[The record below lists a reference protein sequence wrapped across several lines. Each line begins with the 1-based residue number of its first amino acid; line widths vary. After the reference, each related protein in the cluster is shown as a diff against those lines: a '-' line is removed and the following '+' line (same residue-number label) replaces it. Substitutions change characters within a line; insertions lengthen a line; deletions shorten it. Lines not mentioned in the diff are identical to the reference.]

1 MANNRKAF
9 NFRSGLQVD
18 NDNFVVNANGLV
30 GIGTSAPEK
39 YHLNVYGDTRTTG
52 LTTTRDLYVTQNAE
66 ISGITTVGVL
76 TASSVSVGGTL
87 TVSQIKI
94 GSDVITKLIGYA
106 RTTFITD
113 NGGIGLHTTS
123 KLGINT
129 TISPGASDPEF
140 SVFGNVDVT
149 GIITA
154 TTFSGN
160 VIGDLNSSGISTFTE
175 LKVGTAITMSA
186 GIVTATTFIGNL
198 TGNVTGIATT
208 ATNLADGANITTGTI
223 NDARLPDL
231 ITSNINILSG
241 TSYFNKIGVNT
252 TTPSSDIHVRNN
264 IQTEIQVTSDSNA
277 SLIGLGRSESITGFN
292 GVLRYGN
299 TDSAFSQ
306 FSDPYSLDIMN
317 YGTGNLNFY
326 LNPSSIAGTTGG
338 FYWHKETQRLMAL
351 TSAGNLGVGLTNPLY
366 KLQVNGT
373 AYVSGDVE
381 FGNNLN
387 LTNNLILGSGGNIGI
402 NSSSPAQKLDVV
414 GNIAATGS
422 ITAGSISTTSG
433 TSSQFL
439 KADGSIDSSTYL
451 TSALQNVVEDTSPE
465 LGGNLNLNSKYITGT
480 GGIDLIGIVTASGAK
495 IAGIVTVFGQ
505 GIDYQW
511 QGGTATAWWKNEDMV
526 STSSWPAAKGGT
538 DANFISGNGGTN
550 GITLNSTDSTF
561 GGKKS
566 MEMASGGSGS
576 LRTTNEDQNQWWN
589 GNDAFTVI
597 MALRKDGHGSGG
609 ALGDSFW
616 AFNYNTVSSNT
627 NVGSWSVGPFGD
639 HSWDVQYGEIFGY
652 TGSQFDNGYPFT
664 YPWNGL
670 FMVRAHASFGYCE
683 LSVNGGDGWRPLEMR
698 HSRPSSL
705 PSSNYRSLSILN
717 FSSENSTSHN
727 AHGRVAECAYWR
739 NKRLGGAEL
748 EAVTRDW
755 CNKFNL

>member
-1 MANNRKAF
+1 MANIRKSF
-9 NFRSGLQVD
+9 NFRNGVQVD

-30 GIGTSAPEK
+30 GIGTSVPQT
-39 YHLNVYGDTRTTG
+39 YLLNVYGDTRTTG
-52 LTTTRDLYVTQNAE
+52 LTTTRDLFVTQNAE
-66 ISGITTVGVL
+66 ISGVTTVGVL
-76 TASSVSVGGTL
+76 TASSIDVANGIKVGGALTAATL
-87 TVSQIKI
+87 TLTN
-94 GSDVITKLIGYA
+94 GLVIDNLIGYA
-106 RTTFITD
+106 FTTFITD
-113 NGGIGLHTTS
+113 NGGVGLHTTS
-123 KLGINT
+123 KIGINT
-129 TISPGASDPEF
+129 TTSPGASNPEF
-140 SVFGNVDVT
+140 SVFGNANVT

-160 VIGDLNSSGISTFTE
+160 VTGDLNSSGISTFTE

-306 FSDPYSLDIMN
+306 FSDPYSLDILN

-338 FYWHKETQRLMAL
+338 FFWHKETNRLMAL
-351 TSAGNLGVGLTNPLY
+351 TSAGNLGVGITNPSY
-366 KLQVNGT
+366 KLQVVGT

-381 FGNNLN
+381 FANNLN
-387 LTNNLILGSGGNIGI
+387 LTNNLILASGGSIGI

-414 GNIAATGS
+414 GNIAATGNIVS
-422 ITAGSISTTSG
+422 VGNITAGSISTTSG

-465 LGGNLNLNSKYITGT
+465 LGGNLNLNGKSITGVFT
-480 GGIDLIGIVTASGAK
+480 ANISGIVTTTGSITAVDGFTSG
-495 IAGIVTVFGQ
+495 IGVTTPVRILVTGSTLTFTVVGV
-505 GIDYQW
+505 G
-511 QGGTATAWWKNEDMV
+511 
-526 STSSWPAAKGGT
+526 STSL
-538 DANFISGNGGTN
+538 
-550 GITLNSTDSTF
+550 TLS
-561 GGKKS
+561 
-566 MEMASGGSGS
+566 
-576 LRTTNEDQNQWWN
+576 
-589 GNDAFTVI
+589 
-597 MALRKDGHGSGG
+597 
-609 ALGDSFW
+609 
-616 AFNYNTVSSNT
+616 
-627 NVGSWSVGPFGD
+627 
-639 HSWDVQYGEIFGY
+639 
-652 TGSQFDNGYPFT
+652 
-664 YPWNGL
+664 
-670 FMVRAHASFGYCE
+670 
-683 LSVNGGDGWRPLEMR
+683 
-698 HSRPSSL
+698 
-705 PSSNYRSLSILN
+705 
-717 FSSENSTSHN
+717 
-727 AHGRVAECAYWR
+727 
-739 NKRLGGAEL
+739 
-748 EAVTRDW
+748 
-755 CNKFNL
+755 

>member
-1 MANNRKAF
+1 MANIRKSF
-9 NFRSGLQVD
+9 NFRNGVQVD

-30 GIGTSAPEK
+30 GIGTSVPQN
-39 YHLNVYGDTRTTG
+39 YLLNVYGDTRTTG
-52 LTTTRDLYVTQNAE
+52 LTTTRDLYVTQNVE

-76 TASSVSVGGTL
+76 TASSIDVANGVNVGGALTAATL
-87 TVSQIKI
+87 KLANGETV
-94 GSDVITKLIGYA
+94 DNLIGFA

-113 NGGIGLHTTS
+113 NGGVGLHTTS
-123 KLGINT
+123 KIGINT
-129 TISPGASDPEF
+129 TTSPGASNPEL
-140 SVFGNVDVT
+140 SVFGNANVT

-160 VIGDLNSSGISTFTE
+160 VTGDVNSGISTFTE

-277 SLIGLGRSESITGFN
+277 SLIGLGRSESITGYN

-299 TDSAFSQ
+299 TDAAFSQ

-338 FYWHKETQRLMAL
+338 FFWHKETNRLMAL
-351 TSAGNLGVGLTNPLY
+351 TSAGNLGVGLTNPAY

-381 FGNNLN
+381 FANNLN
-387 LTNNLILGSGGNIGI
+387 LTNNLILASGGSIGI

-414 GNIAATGS
+414 GNIAATGNIVS
-422 ITAGSISTTSG
+422 VGNITAGSISTTSG

-451 TSALQNVVEDTSPE
+451 TSALQNVVEDTNPQ
-465 LGGNLNLNSKYITGT
+465 LGGNLNLNGKSITG
-480 GGIDLIGIVTASGAK
+480 VCTANF
-495 IAGIVTVFGQ
+495 AGIVTTTRSITAAQ
-505 GIDYQW
+505 GFTSGIGVTTPVQISVT
-511 QGGTATAWWKNEDMV
+511 GSTLTFTVVGV
-526 STSSWPAAKGGT
+526 GSTSL
-538 DANFISGNGGTN
+538 
-550 GITLNSTDSTF
+550 TLS
-561 GGKKS
+561 
-566 MEMASGGSGS
+566 
-576 LRTTNEDQNQWWN
+576 
-589 GNDAFTVI
+589 
-597 MALRKDGHGSGG
+597 
-609 ALGDSFW
+609 
-616 AFNYNTVSSNT
+616 
-627 NVGSWSVGPFGD
+627 
-639 HSWDVQYGEIFGY
+639 
-652 TGSQFDNGYPFT
+652 
-664 YPWNGL
+664 
-670 FMVRAHASFGYCE
+670 
-683 LSVNGGDGWRPLEMR
+683 
-698 HSRPSSL
+698 
-705 PSSNYRSLSILN
+705 
-717 FSSENSTSHN
+717 
-727 AHGRVAECAYWR
+727 
-739 NKRLGGAEL
+739 
-748 EAVTRDW
+748 
-755 CNKFNL
+755 

>member
-1 MANNRKAF
+1 MANIRKSF
-9 NFRSGLQVD
+9 NFRNGVQVD

-30 GIGTSAPEK
+30 GIGTSVPQN
-39 YHLNVYGDTRTTG
+39 YLLNVYGDTRTTG
-52 LTTTRDLYVTQNAE
+52 LTTTRDLYVTQNVE

-76 TASSVSVGGTL
+76 TASSIDIANGVNVGGALTAATL
-87 TVSQIKI
+87 KLTNGETV
-94 GSDVITKLIGYA
+94 DNLIGFA

-113 NGGIGLHTTS
+113 NGGVGLHTTS
-123 KLGINT
+123 KIGINT
-129 TISPGASDPEF
+129 TTSPGASNPEL
-140 SVFGNVDVT
+140 SVFGNANVT

-160 VIGDLNSSGISTFTE
+160 VTGDLNSSGISTFTE

-306 FSDPYSLDIMN
+306 FSDPYSLDILN

-338 FYWHKETQRLMAL
+338 FFWHKETNRLMAL
-351 TSAGNLGVGLTNPLY
+351 TSAGNLGVGITNPSY
-366 KLQVNGT
+366 KLQVVGT

-381 FGNNLN
+381 FANNLN
-387 LTNNLILGSGGNIGI
+387 LTNNLILASGGNIGI

-414 GNIAATGS
+414 GNIAATGNIVS
-422 ITAGSISTTSG
+422 VGNITAGSISTTSG

-465 LGGNLNLNSKYITGT
+465 LGGNLNLNGKSITG
-480 GGIDLIGIVTASGAK
+480 ICTANF
-495 IAGIVTVFGQ
+495 AGIVTTTRSITAAQ
-505 GIDYQW
+505 GFTSGIGVTTPVQISVT
-511 QGGTATAWWKNEDMV
+511 GSTLTFNVVGV
-526 STSSWPAAKGGT
+526 GSTSL
-538 DANFISGNGGTN
+538 
-550 GITLNSTDSTF
+550 TLS
-561 GGKKS
+561 
-566 MEMASGGSGS
+566 
-576 LRTTNEDQNQWWN
+576 
-589 GNDAFTVI
+589 
-597 MALRKDGHGSGG
+597 
-609 ALGDSFW
+609 
-616 AFNYNTVSSNT
+616 
-627 NVGSWSVGPFGD
+627 
-639 HSWDVQYGEIFGY
+639 
-652 TGSQFDNGYPFT
+652 
-664 YPWNGL
+664 
-670 FMVRAHASFGYCE
+670 
-683 LSVNGGDGWRPLEMR
+683 
-698 HSRPSSL
+698 
-705 PSSNYRSLSILN
+705 
-717 FSSENSTSHN
+717 
-727 AHGRVAECAYWR
+727 
-739 NKRLGGAEL
+739 
-748 EAVTRDW
+748 
-755 CNKFNL
+755 